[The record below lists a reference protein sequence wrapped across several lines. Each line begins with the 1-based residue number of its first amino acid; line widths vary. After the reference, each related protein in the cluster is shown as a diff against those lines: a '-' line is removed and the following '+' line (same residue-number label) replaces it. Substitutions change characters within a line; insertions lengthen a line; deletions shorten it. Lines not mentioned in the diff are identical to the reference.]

1 MAATIYVVEQSSSR
15 SYNYDTGRVNASR
28 VFKVYAS
35 DGAGGAF
42 GGTLDDVADVKALF
56 GTGTTPDALPQKG
69 DLFPGESTIYA
80 KAYAIS
86 REPNTDIWTVTWT
99 YGNNQ
104 VTTGAQP
111 GEVGY
116 VEWTLDVAATFVD
129 TWIESPAYPNLGG
142 IGSTPSAA
150 LITGGN
156 QIDIEGAP
164 VSRLKYT
171 SEITISETIS
181 NYSGVPSI
189 VSAMRG
195 ARGKRNSGDWEGFGG
210 GKVLYTGGSIRRTG
224 LSTFVAN
231 HRLIED
237 SEYHLIQYP
246 ARDST
251 GKIPTKVVNGAN
263 RAREV
268 YWRQPFPD
276 TMDFTTISANW

>member
-1 MAATIYVVEQSSSR
+1 MASFVCIEQSASR

-28 VFKVYAS
+28 VFKIYDSAGRGDAFTAS
-35 DGAGGAF
+35 IDEP
-42 GGTLDDVADVKALF
+42 ADVRALF
-56 GTGTTPDALPQKG
+56 GSGTSPDAVPQKG
-69 DLFPGESTIYA
+69 DLFPGELAIYA
-80 KAYAIS
+80 RSYAIA

-99 YGNNQ
+99 YSNSQ

-116 VEWTLDVAATFVD
+116 VEWTIDVAASFVE
-129 TWIESPAYPNLGG
+129 TWIAAPTYPTNGSIGTNPAD
-142 IGSTPSAA
+142 A
-150 LITGGN
+150 LVVGGN

-181 NYSGVPSI
+181 NYSGVPTI
-189 VSAMRG
+189 VANMRG
-195 ARGKRNSGDWEGFGG
+195 FRGKRNSADWEGFSA

-224 LSTFVAN
+224 LSTFVAS
-231 HRLIED
+231 HRLVED

-251 GKIPTKVVNGAN
+251 SKIPTKPINGAN

-276 TMDFTTISANW
+276 TGDFTTISGAW

>member
-1 MAATIYVVEQSSSR
+1 MASFVCIEQSASR
-15 SYNYDTGRVNASR
+15 SYNYDTGRVTASR
-28 VFKVYAS
+28 VFKLY
-35 DGAGGAF
+35 DGAGRGDAF
-42 GGTLDDVADVKALF
+42 PASIDEPADVRGLF
-56 GTGTTPDALPQKG
+56 GTTTTPDPLPTKG
-69 DLFPGESTIYA
+69 DLFPGETAIYA
-80 KAYAIS
+80 RSYAIA

-99 YGNNQ
+99 YSNNQ

-116 VEWTLDVAATFVD
+116 VEWTIDVASGFTD
-129 TWIESPAYPNLGG
+129 TWIENPTYPAN
-142 IGSTPSAA
+142 GSISAA
-150 LITGGN
+150 AATSLISSGT

-181 NYSGVPSI
+181 NYSGVPAI
-189 VSAMRG
+189 VANMRG
-195 ARGKRNSGDWEGFGG
+195 FRGKHNSAAWEGFPA

-224 LSTFVAN
+224 LSTFVAM
-231 HRLIED
+231 HRMVED

-263 RAREV
+263 RAREI

-276 TMDFTTISANW
+276 TGDFTTISGAW